1 MRRRDMLTIAAGSL
15 AVPWIAKAAT
25 PGVTAKEI
33 KIGNTMPY
41 SGPASS
47 YASIGKAQSA
57 FFRMLND
64 SGGIAGRR
72 ITFISLDDGYS
83 PPRTVEQARRLL
95 EQEEVAFLFST
106 LGTPT
111 NAAIQRYCNER
122 KTPQLF
128 VVAGSEKMA
137 NYKNFPWTIGWQP
150 GFRTEGQIYGKHV
163 LQNRPDAKIGV
174 LIQSDDVGRDFLAG
188 VRDAL
193 GEQHAKML
201 VKVATYEVTDPA
213 IDSQLVSLQSAGAD
227 TLINGA
233 VAKFAAQAI
242 RKMAGMN
249 WKPLHLLTNISV
261 SVGAV
266 MIPAG
271 AENGTGIVSAV
282 FIKDSTDPLWADG
295 PGIPEWRAFMTQYMP
310 GADQADDYYISGYS
324 RCLTLM
330 QTLKQCGDDFSRENV
345 MRQAT
350 NLHNLQVPTLLPGIV
365 LNTSPTNYHPIRQM
379 QLQRWSGKNWEL
391 FGDVISAEV

>member
-1 MRRRDMLTIAAGSL
+1 MRRRDMLTIAASSL

-137 NYKNFPWTIGWQP
+137 NYKNFPWTI
-150 GFRTEGQIYGKHV
+150 
-163 LQNRPDAKIGV
+163 
-174 LIQSDDVGRDFLAG
+174 
-188 VRDAL
+188 
-193 GEQHAKML
+193 
-201 VKVATYEVTDPA
+201 VT
-213 IDSQLVSLQSAGAD
+213 GA
-227 TLINGA
+227 
-233 VAKFAAQAI
+233 
-242 RKMAGMN
+242 
-249 WKPLHLLTNISV
+249 
-261 SVGAV
+261 
-266 MIPAG
+266 
-271 AENGTGIVSAV
+271 
-282 FIKDSTDPLWADG
+282 
-295 PGIPEWRAFMTQYMP
+295 
-310 GADQADDYYISGYS
+310 
-324 RCLTLM
+324 
-330 QTLKQCGDDFSRENV
+330 
-345 MRQAT
+345 
-350 NLHNLQVPTLLPGIV
+350 
-365 LNTSPTNYHPIRQM
+365 
-379 QLQRWSGKNWEL
+379 
-391 FGDVISAEV
+391 